1 MKKEQIEEIRKEI
14 ANLTEKLDRLEKQ
27 DEKPINY
34 PPLGELSVKINK
46 SAIYVSE
53 KYMETLVVLNNLL
66 CIRDEWN
73 RIDGFEN
80 GNENGIGF
88 SILNGISNML
98 ITTKGSFYAFHF
110 KDEPT
115 AKLFLETFRPQLE
128 LIKELL

>member
-14 ANLTEKLDRLEKQ
+14 ATLTEKLTRLEKQ
-27 DEKPINY
+27 DERPMDYNLVNLKEVSDKY
-34 PPLGELSVKINK
+34 AHKLYTLGV
-46 SAIYVSE
+46 
-53 KYMETLVVLNNLL
+53 LL
-66 CIRDEWN
+66 CFRDEWN

-80 GNENGIGF
+80 GHENGIGF

-98 ITTKGSFYAFHF
+98 ITTKGSFYPFHF